1 MPWGTSPTLLH
12 HRRVADVVR
21 PLPQG
26 DFVAIT
32 KSLQA
37 VQFAD
42 RVIVFYLHSRGFH
55 VLSQGTVSW
64 RCSLYGLS
72 LHLRI
77 GMGVYERGLQ
87 LGMAK
92 PLGQQLKPHSALV
105 EMHGP

>member
-1 MPWGTSPTLLH
+1 MPLGTPLTLLLL
-12 HRRVADVVR
+12 RRVADIAR

-42 RVIVFYLHSRGFH
+42 RVIVFYLHSRGFY

-64 RCSLYGLS
+64 RCSLYCLS

-87 LGMAK
+87 LGMTK

>member
-1 MPWGTSPTLLH
+1 MSWGTSLTLLRL
-12 HRRVADVVR
+12 RRVADVVR

-42 RVIVFYLHSRGFH
+42 RVIVFYLHPCGFY
-55 VLSQGTVSW
+55 VLSQWTVSW

-92 PLGQQLKPHSALV
+92 PLGQQFKPHSALV

>member
-1 MPWGTSPTLLH
+1 MTWGPPLTLLPL
-12 HRRVADVVR
+12 RRVADVVR

-32 KSLQA
+32 KSFQA

-42 RVIVFYLHSRGFH
+42 RVIVFYLHSRGFY
-55 VLSQGTVSW
+55 VPSQRTVNWS
-64 RCSLYGLS
+64 CSLYGLS

-92 PLGQQLKPHSALV
+92 PLGQQFKPHSALV